1 MSIMSKTQKEKSGS
15 GRIFLCAF
23 IYNIPNKCVSFD
35 AHTVG
40 KGIKREGLYL
50 SAVLAGSGI

>member
-1 MSIMSKTQKEKSGS
+1 MKQKPLKSEKKMTQS
-15 GRIFLCAF
+15 A
-23 IYNIPNKCVSFD
+23 NKCVSFD